1 MLRRLDRRT
10 LAGLLVAATVLA
22 GAVFVSPAVA
32 VALARDLAG
41 DPLLFGAVLL
51 SLYLVRPALAWP
63 GTLLSLLVG
72 YAYGIALGIPLALA
86 GVVLTALPTFYAARW
101 FDRGESLPRVRAAS
115 DRFFGATG
123 DVRGVTAGKLAP
135 LPADA
140 VTAAAALS
148 GVRLRALVVGT
159 AIGEIPWTVAAVVV
173 GASGAQLSRGGLG
186 ALSLPVAL
194 AAGVAAATLLAGPAY
209 AAVTERWA

>member
-10 LAGLLVAATVLA
+10 LAGLLVAATVLT
-22 GAVFVSPAVA
+22 GALLVSPAVA
-32 VALARDLAG
+32 VDLARGLAD
-41 DPLLFGAVLL
+41 DPLLFGAVLVA
-51 SLYLVRPALAWP
+51 LYLVRPALAWP

-72 YAYGIALGIPLALA
+72 YAYGIALGVPLALA
-86 GVVLTALPTFYAARW
+86 GVVLTSLPTFYAARW
-101 FDRGESLPRVRAAS
+101 FGRGDSLPRVRAAS

-123 DVRGVTAGKLAP
+123 GLRGVTAGKLAP

-148 GVRLRALVVGT
+148 GVRLRALVLGT
-159 AIGEIPWTVAAVVV
+159 AVGEIPWTVAAVVV
-173 GASGAQLSRGGLG
+173 GASGARLTRGGLG
-186 ALSLPVAL
+186 ALSLPVAV

-209 AAVTERWA
+209 AAVSERRA